1 MVMINTPVGS
11 FGMDGFLKSNL
22 DICKEAIKDDWD
34 FVILVDGMERGG
46 KSVLAM
52 QMAYYCDPA
61 LTIDNVC
68 LTTEEFKKAVIN
80 ARPYSAIVY
89 DEAFTG
95 LSSRNTMTRINK
107 SLVEMLAEIGQKN
120 LFIFIVCPTFFDLD
134 KYPALWRSKA
144 LVHIYTGDGFER
156 GFFRFYSM
164 ETKKNLY
171 VYGKKTYNYNCLK
184 ADFYGCFTNF
194 YIIDKAAYKKKKA
207 DSLRKKEADKD
218 DENDVEKIEWLFR
231 RLQDPIYVNIRAV
244 DKIAILG
251 IPQSTYYDWKARFDN
266 EKLKNEANGED

>member
-1 MVMINTPVGS
+1 MVMIKSPYGE

-52 QMAYYCDPA
+52 QMAYYCDPS
-61 LTIDNVC
+61 LTLDNIC

-80 ARPYSAIVY
+80 AKPYSAIVY

-95 LSSRNTMTRINK
+95 LSSRNTMSRINK

-184 ADFYGCFTNF
+184 SDFYGCFTNH
-194 YIIDKAAYKKKKA
+194 YIVDKVAYKKKKL
-207 DSLRKKEADKD
+207 DSLRKKEENKD
-218 DENDVEKIEWLFR
+218 EENDIEKIEWLFK

>member
-1 MVMINTPVGS
+1 MINTPKGS
-11 FGMDGFLKSNL
+11 FGMDGYLKSNL

-46 KSVLAM
+46 KSVMAM
-52 QMAYYCDPA
+52 QMAYYCDQ
-61 LTIDNVC
+61 TISLDNVC
-68 LTTEEFKKAVIN
+68 FTTEEFKRAVIN
-80 ARPYSAIVY
+80 AKPFTAIVY

-164 ETKKNLY
+164 ETKKDLY

-194 YIIDKAAYKKKKA
+194 YVLDKVAYKKKKA
-207 DSLRKKEADKD
+207 DSLRAKENKTDEADD
-218 DENDVEKIEWLFR
+218 IERIEWLFR
-231 RLQDPIYVNIRAV
+231 RLQDPRYVNIRNV
-244 DKIAILG
+244 DKIAILD
-251 IPQSTYYDWKARFDN
+251 IPQSTYYDWKVKFDN
-266 EKLKNEANGED
+266 EKRKNEENGLG